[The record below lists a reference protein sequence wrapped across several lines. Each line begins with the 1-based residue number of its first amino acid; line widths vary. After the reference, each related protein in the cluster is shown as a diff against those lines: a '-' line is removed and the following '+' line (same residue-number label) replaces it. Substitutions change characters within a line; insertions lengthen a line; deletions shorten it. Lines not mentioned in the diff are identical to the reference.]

1 MNAKVVWSEGL
12 SFTGSADTG
21 FEVPLGAAAAV
32 GGKEDGFRPLELI
45 ATGLAGCTAM
55 DVVSIMAKK
64 RQELTDFR
72 VSVAAERAAEHP
84 RVFTSAVIDYEF
96 TGHDIKESAV
106 RRSLE
111 LSATTYCP
119 AQAMLGRIMPIE
131 LRYSIFEGDSV
142 DARELVLR
150 GSLEAEG

>member
-21 FEVPLGAAAAV
+21 FEVPLGASPAV
-32 GGKEDGFRPLELI
+32 GGNEDGFRPLELI

-55 DVVSIMAKK
+55 DVVSIMTKK
-64 RQELTDFR
+64 RQQLTDFR
-72 VSVAAERAAEHP
+72 VSVAAERAKEHP
-84 RVFTSAVIDYEF
+84 RVFTAAVIEYEF
-96 TGHDIKESAV
+96 TGHGIKEAAV

-150 GSLEAEG
+150 GSFESEG

>member
-1 MNAKVVWSEGL
+1 MNAKVVWSQGL

-21 FEVPLGAAAAV
+21 FEVPLGASAAV

-55 DVVSIMAKK
+55 DVVSIMTKK

-72 VSVAAERAAEHP
+72 VSVATEQATEHP
-84 RVFTSAVIDYEF
+84 RVFTAAVIEYEF
-96 TGHDIKESAV
+96 TGHGIKEAAV

-111 LSATTYCP
+111 LSATSYC
-119 AQAMLGRIMPIE
+119 AVQAMLGRIMPIE
-131 LRYSIFEGDSV
+131 LRYSIFEGDAV
-142 DARELVLR
+142 DARELLLR
-150 GSLEAEG
+150 GSWEAEG